1 MSEIDF
7 QEFEHAQNR
16 VPHRLYISKS
26 FSYPGKETV
35 IRYGWKRF
43 EVGPLKELVKDGDE
57 FVLHET
63 DTGIQQI
70 KAKFF
75 EDGRGNPPTYSK
87 VEHHNWQPDG

>member
-7 QEFEHAQNR
+7 QEFEHAKHR
-16 VPHRLYISKS
+16 LPHKLYISKS

-57 FVLHET
+57 FVLRWSRLVRQL
-63 DTGIQQI
+63 GGL
-70 KAKFF
+70 AKVDRVGFYAA
-75 EDGRGNPPTYSK
+75 NCS
-87 VEHHNWQPDG
+87 VISVVA